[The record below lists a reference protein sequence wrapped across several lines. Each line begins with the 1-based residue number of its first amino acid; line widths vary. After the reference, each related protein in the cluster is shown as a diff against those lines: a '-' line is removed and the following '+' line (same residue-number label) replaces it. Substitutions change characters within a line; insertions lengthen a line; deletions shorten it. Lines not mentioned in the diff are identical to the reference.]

1 MRTMRTALWI
11 LLAAGAVDA
20 CRHRGEP
27 TLAPD
32 PNTPVLVEV
41 ENHYHGDVVIYL
53 LRDSQRERLGLVTA
67 LGNSAFTFP
76 YGRIG
81 SSGSTR
87 LVAYPIA
94 GSAAYPSDP
103 LYIQAGQSV
112 KWTLEGDLNRSN
124 LVVY

>member
-1 MRTMRTALWI
+1 MRRALWI
-11 LLAAGAVDA
+11 LLAAGAVGA
-20 CRHRGEP
+20 CRHKGEA
-27 TLAPD
+27 TVAPD

-53 LRDSQRERLGLVTA
+53 LRGSQRERLGLVTA